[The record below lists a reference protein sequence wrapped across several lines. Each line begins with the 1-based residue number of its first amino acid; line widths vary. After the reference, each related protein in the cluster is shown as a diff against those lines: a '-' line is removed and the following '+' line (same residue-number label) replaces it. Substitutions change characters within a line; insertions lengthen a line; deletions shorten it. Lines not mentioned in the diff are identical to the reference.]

1 MDERTPVLETRKLGI
16 SFGGLKAVNDFNI
29 KIYPGELVGLI
40 GPNGAGKTTVFNLLT
55 GVYVPTEGTVIL
67 NGQPL
72 NGKKTYQF
80 VEAGVARTFQNI
92 RLFRQMTV
100 IDNVKAAFT
109 KDIHYNLFDASLR
122 TKKYWD
128 TEKRITEKAME
139 LLEICGLADKAN
151 ELASSLPYGRQ
162 RKLEIARA
170 LATDMKLLLLDEP
183 AAGMNPTETAELLS
197 CINTIRERFGVAI
210 LLIEHDMSLVMNV
223 CERIQVI
230 DYGQTIASGLPAE
243 IASNPR
249 VIAAYLGE

>member
-109 KDIHYNLFDASLR
+109 KDIRYNLFDASFR

-128 TEKRITEKAME
+128 TERQITEKAVE

>member
-92 RLFRQMTV
+92 RLFRKMTV

-109 KDIHYNLFDASLR
+109 KDIRYNLFDASFR

-128 TEKRITEKAME
+128 TERQITEKAIE

-210 LLIEHDMSLVMNV
+210 LLIEHDMSLVMNI
-223 CERIQVI
+223 CQRIQVI